1 MARVKKHG
9 WKLFSSFLL
18 GMATGGLIG
27 VITITVLVSYRLD
40 QSYEE
45 IAALK
50 SVIEE
55 KDERLSK
62 LEESTNK
69 QRFILK
75 EIKIDFIFEEDEMD
89 KIDEIDE
96 IELEKHI
103 RSKYIKLIGKEVQS
117 IDVDLLGEVI
127 DRRIMTLGNNKYQLF
142 VDKIVLTDILQLWIK
157 VESKK

>member
-1 MARVKKHG
+1 MYG

-55 KDERLSK
+55 KDERLNK

-117 IDVDLLGEVI
+117 MDVDLLGEVI

-142 VDKIVLTDILQLWIK
+142 VDKIVLTDILHLWIK
-157 VESKK
+157 VEFKK